1 MTTHA
6 LSTFTLA
13 LSLVV
18 TGAGRTSAA
27 PADPPKDKDSAAT
40 ATPADAAQDAADD
53 DAAFEPVEPGYRLIN
68 LPTTLR
74 LPQYKGV
81 FELTHRFAGN
91 FRRGS
96 FGEQAEELFGI
107 DNGATVGFEY
117 RYAIAKHVELAAF
130 RTAFE
135 RTIQFYTKIDAV
147 HQNGSTPLSVS
158 IVGSVEGQNNFREDY
173 APVVGLS
180 VSRKLGDAVA
190 VYMVPLYA
198 HNLNAQDLPD
208 VDNDA
213 FLLGFG
219 GRLRVSPSVF
229 VVAEATPR
237 VSGFDAN
244 STEFGFG
251 IEGRVGG
258 HLFQLNVTNS
268 FGTTLAQTARGGQP
282 ENLKLGFNLSRKFF

>member
-6 LSTFTLA
+6 LSTLTLA
-13 LSLVV
+13 VSLAIA
-18 TGAGRTSAA
+18 GAGRASAA
-27 PADPPKDKDSAAT
+27 PADPPKDSVNTSTAAT
-40 ATPADAAQDAADD
+40 AAQDDADD

-74 LPQYKGV
+74 LPVFKGS
-81 FELTHRFAGN
+81 FDLTHRFAGN

-117 RYAIAKHVELAAF
+117 RFAVAKHVQVAAF

-135 RTIQFYTKIDAV
+135 RTIQLYTKIDAV
-147 HQNGSTPLSVS
+147 HQHGSTPLSAS
-158 IVGSVEGQNNFREDY
+158 IVASIEGQDNFREDY
-173 APVVGLS
+173 APVVGVSL
-180 VSRKLGDAVA
+180 SRKLGDAVA
-190 VYMVPLYA
+190 LYLVPLYG

-219 GRLRVSPSVF
+219 GRLRLSPSVF
-229 VVAEATPR
+229 FVAEMTPR

-251 IEGRVGG
+251 IEGRAGG

-268 FGTTLAQTARGGQP
+268 FGTTLAQTARGGVP